1 MRTAFASVWAVPCCL
16 LLACSARSCS
26 GGSSAS
32 GVEPAA
38 RPDSPAVAATP
49 GAAAEDSP
57 EVRARLQAA
66 LSARGAGY
74 QPRTR
79 HKHPD
84 GTPRY
89 TNRLILESS
98 PYLLQHAHNPVHWFA
113 WGDEAFA
120 RAQALHL
127 PVFLSVGYSTCHW
140 CHVMEEESFEDEAIA
155 RFLNEH
161 YVCIKV
167 DREERPDIDATYL
180 AFVES
185 LTGRG
190 GWPMS
195 VWLTPAREPFFG
207 GTYFP
212 PRAGV
217 RGARQGL
224 LELLT
229 AQSQR
234 FAQDPAT
241 VVQQA
246 QAFAKKLQAGSVP
259 EAAASLP
266 SARLLEASRQAARL
280 RFDPELGGARGAPK
294 FPSSFPVRLLLRIA
308 RRTGDA
314 EARQMALA
322 TLDHMQAGGMYD
334 QIGGGFHR
342 YSTDAHWLVPHFEK
356 MLYDNALLALA
367 YLEASQVD
375 SDARYS
381 RTARE
386 VLDYLLRDMAA
397 PEGTFYSATDA
408 DSLTA
413 AGREAEGAF
422 FTWTPA
428 ELEAALGSADAALAG
443 DWFGV
448 NATGQIEGRSVLHSE
463 RSRSEVA
470 QEFKLSSKVFDE
482 RLGVLRTRLLAA
494 RGTRPPPLR
503 DEKVIVAWNALT
515 LSALARAAI
524 VLGDARYAAAAL
536 RCAAAL
542 TQPLEQGR
550 ELPHAFFAGVP
561 RGQAFADDLAFLAAA
576 LLDVFELT
584 ADPAWLRLSEAL
596 MESLERDFA
605 DGARGGYFLSAVS
618 HEQLLLRDKP
628 DYDGPMP
635 TPTSVAALTW
645 LRLYAFSED
654 ARQRERAEATL
665 RAFAQPLE
673 QRPLSLD
680 QLLLALDW
688 ASDSPKELVL
698 LVPEGRGALTPAAR
712 PLLEVL
718 ARRFV
723 PNSVLVVANQADLD
737 GELGRR
743 IPWLRERRLRD
754 GRATAYVCEGG
765 ACQLPTTDPKQL
777 ATQLADARPYP

>member
-1 MRTAFASVWAVPCCL
+1 MRTAFAFVWAMPCYL
-16 LLACSARSCS
+16 LLACSARGCS
-26 GGSSAS
+26 GSSN
-32 GVEPAA
+32 VEKQAPPDAPAA
-38 RPDSPAVAATP
+38 SAATLS
-49 GAAAEDSP
+49 AEEGPD
-57 EVRARLQAA
+57 VRARLRAA
-66 LSARGAGY
+66 LSARGASY
-74 QPRTR
+74 RPRTR
-79 HKHPD
+79 HANPD

-98 PYLLQHAHNPVHWFA
+98 PYLLQHAHNPVNWFA

-120 RAQALHL
+120 RAQALQR

-155 RFLNEH
+155 RFLNQH

-180 AFVES
+180 TFVES

-212 PRAGV
+212 PRAGA

-224 LELLT
+224 LELL
-229 AQSQR
+229 SVHSDR
-234 FAQDPAT
+234 FAKEPAS

-246 QAFAKKLQAGSVP
+246 QAWASKLQAASVP
-259 EAAASLP
+259 DAAGVLP
-266 SARLLEASRQAARL
+266 SAHLLEASRQAARL
-280 RFDPELGGARGAPK
+280 RFDPELAGARGAPK

-322 TLDHMQAGGMYD
+322 TLDGMQAGGIYD

-367 YLEASQVD
+367 YLEASQLD
-375 SDARYS
+375 GDARYT

-397 PEGTFYSATDA
+397 PDGTFYSATDA
-408 DSLTA
+408 DSPA
-413 AGREAEGAF
+413 ASGGEAEGAF

-428 ELEAALGSADAALAG
+428 ELETALGSTDAALAG
-443 DWFGV
+443 SWFGV
-448 NATGQIEGRSVLHSE
+448 NATGQLEGRSVLHID
-463 RSRSEVA
+463 RPRTDVA
-470 QEFKLSSKVFDE
+470 REWKLSPKAFDQ
-482 RLGVLRTRLLAA
+482 RLEQLRPRLLAA
-494 RGTRPPPLR
+494 RATRPPPLR

-524 VLGDARYAAAAL
+524 VLGDARYATAAL
-536 RCAAAL
+536 RCAAVL
-542 TQPLEQGR
+542 TQPLEKGQP
-550 ELPHAFFAGVP
+550 LPHAFFAGAP
-561 RGQAFADDLAFLAAA
+561 RGQAFADDQAFLAAA
-576 LLDVFELT
+576 LLDVFEMT
-584 ADPAWLRLSEAL
+584 ADPTWLQRAEAL
-596 MESLERDFA
+596 MASLEQGFA
-605 DGARGGYFLSAVS
+605 DGARGGYFLTAER
-618 HEQLLLRDKP
+618 HERLLLRGKP

-635 TPTSVAALTW
+635 TPSSVAALTW
-645 LRLYAFSED
+645 LRLHAFTED

-665 RAFAQPLE
+665 RAFSQPLE
-673 QRPLSLD
+673 NRPLSLD

-698 LVPEGRGALTPAAR
+698 VVPEGHGALTPAAR
-712 PLLEVL
+712 PLLDVL

-723 PNSVLVVANQADLD
+723 PNSVLVVATEADLA

-743 IPWLRERRLRD
+743 IPWLAERRLRA

-765 ACQLPTTDPKQL
+765 ACQLPTNDPKVF
-777 ATQLADARPYP
+777 ASQLADARPYP